1 MVVNKIRRK
10 EGKGTCHL
18 QSEIIFP
25 PSKKCIKHFKEIQF
39 TIQGLDI
46 ALSVVSEWNS
56 VWRTNSIACPD
67 SLKCLVSESNFEL
80 QWNLW
85 WKDLQTKGGIQ
96 RRGGKQ
102 DILYWLNVGTL
113 KFGFFE
119 EQFQQVGL
127 FWSEDT
133 TLTKTKFPSSY
144 LIFKNIQ
151 FSNIRLHYF
160 NDWMMLEAFPQS
172 VPLVSWCGELSC
184 VPTDKI
190 AWCQSR
196 ALIGEEL
203 ESIIKLCSSSSLTS
217 PPALPRC
224 CPSSQFT

>member
-1 MVVNKIRRK
+1 MNIFLKLIIGNWKLGFQHIYCGCGQVIETPVVVNKIRRK

-25 PSKKCIKHFKEIQF
+25 PSRKCIKHFKEIQF

-80 QWNLW
+80 QWNLR

-133 TLTKTKFPSSY
+133 TLTKTKFPISC

-151 FSNIRLHYF
+151 FGNI
-160 NDWMMLEAFPQS
+160 
-172 VPLVSWCGELSC
+172 
-184 VPTDKI
+184 K
-190 AWCQSR
+190 
-196 ALIGEEL
+196 
-203 ESIIKLCSSSSLTS
+203 
-217 PPALPRC
+217 
-224 CPSSQFT
+224 

>member
-1 MVVNKIRRK
+1 MYQTFQGN
-10 EGKGTCHL
+10 
-18 QSEIIFP
+18 
-25 PSKKCIKHFKEIQF
+25 
-39 TIQGLDI
+39 TIHNSGLDI

-56 VWRTNSIACPD
+56 VWRTNNIACPD

-80 QWNLW
+80 QWNLR

-133 TLTKTKFPSSY
+133 LKKLNFLFLVLFSKIYSSAI
-144 LIFKNIQ
+144 LNNAIPIIEWCLKL
-151 FSNIRLHYF
+151 SLR
-160 NDWMMLEAFPQS
+160 
-172 VPLVSWCGELSC
+172 VSH
-184 VPTDKI
+184 
-190 AWCQSR
+190 
-196 ALIGEEL
+196 
-203 ESIIKLCSSSSLTS
+203 
-217 PPALPRC
+217 
-224 CPSSQFT
+224 

>member
-1 MVVNKIRRK
+1 MGNYDLVDCELVSCALVNCELEIGNWKLGFQHIYCGCGQVIETPVVVNKIRRK

-25 PSKKCIKHFKEIQF
+25 PSRKCIKHFKEIQF

-96 RRGGKQ
+96 RRGEKQ

-133 TLTKTKFPSSY
+133 TLTKTKFHSCCF
-144 LIFKNIQ
+144 IFKNIQ
-151 FSNIRLHYF
+151 FSNIR
-160 NDWMMLEAFPQS
+160 
-172 VPLVSWCGELSC
+172 
-184 VPTDKI
+184 
-190 AWCQSR
+190 
-196 ALIGEEL
+196 
-203 ESIIKLCSSSSLTS
+203 
-217 PPALPRC
+217 
-224 CPSSQFT
+224 